1 VVQALTAPVPLV
13 TPEHPRRAG
22 LAAFKVGQSHQDL
35 LLGAAE
41 MAALVVVLV
50 LLVHLEVPVQQA
62 AAL

>member
-1 VVQALTAPVPLV
+1 
-13 TPEHPRRAG
+13 
-22 LAAFKVGQSHQDL
+22 
-35 LLGAAE
+35 LGAAE